1 MTVASLTPAPAA
13 PGLPRARVSRAK
25 ARSAMSLRPIRGMI
39 VALLI
44 VLAASAIVRADEH
57 LQDWIPDVL
66 EMPEDAEVVADREIG
81 SSLRMFS
88 ISTEADVDAL
98 FADWQEALSENG
110 YLIDQEADEGLERSI
125 EFSGPGIGNAK
136 IIVAPTIEGQDRSLI
151 EFDAT
156 LQ

>member
-1 MTVASLTPAPAA
+1 MTAASLTPAPAA
-13 PGLPRARVSRAK
+13 PGLPRALVPQAK
-25 ARSAMSLRPIRGMI
+25 ARLAMSLRPIRGMI

-66 EMPEDAEVVADREIG
+66 AMPEDAEVVTDREIG

-88 ISTEADVDAL
+88 ISTEADIEAL
-98 FADWQEALSENG
+98 FADWQDSLRENG
-110 YLIDQEADEGLERSI
+110 YLIDQRADEGLDRSI

-136 IIVAPTIEGQDRSLI
+136 IIVAPTTDEGRSLI

-156 LQ
+156 LD